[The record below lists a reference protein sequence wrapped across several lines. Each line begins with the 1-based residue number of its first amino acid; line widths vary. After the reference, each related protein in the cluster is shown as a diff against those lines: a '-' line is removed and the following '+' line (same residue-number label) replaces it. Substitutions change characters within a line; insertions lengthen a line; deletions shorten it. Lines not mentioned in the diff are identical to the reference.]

1 MVVGHLY
8 IFFGEMSISLI
19 FLFFNWVVW
28 FLLLWFSCMSYL
40 YVLECN
46 LLSVTSF
53 GNIFCHSV
61 DCLFILFM
69 VSFAVQKL
77 VSVIRSCLFIF
88 AQNKCIIV
96 GNSLLCST
104 AEENREKVTSVSLF
118 QIWNSLCGASV
129 LGLQSRYLL
138 RIHEYS
144 EILYVCSFVFF
155 FYLYSP
161 SPKMRIPSFHQILK
175 GHIDSEKLSKGHELI
190 GFCLKS
196 RGRGKAIFKKCLKT
210 VSVVSN

>member
-88 AQNKCIIV
+88 A
-96 GNSLLCST
+96 
-104 AEENREKVTSVSLF
+104 
-118 QIWNSLCGASV
+118 
-129 LGLQSRYLL
+129 
-138 RIHEYS
+138 
-144 EILYVCSFVFF
+144 
-155 FYLYSP
+155 
-161 SPKMRIPSFHQILK
+161 
-175 GHIDSEKLSKGHELI
+175 
-190 GFCLKS
+190 
-196 RGRGKAIFKKCLKT
+196 
-210 VSVVSN
+210 